1 MKKVV
6 MAAMGLLMT
15 ATAAQA
21 EHKLLVTDV
30 LEPKQVEM
38 QALYEY
44 SSIEGNLH
52 DPVEGN
58 GKIKSHASE
67 ANLSVGIGLLHGLEV
82 TASVP
87 YLFNERTSASF
98 ASGAADTEKRD
109 GIGDFAL
116 EGKYRLLGGEEAPV
130 TVVTGLGLK
139 FDTAGTR
146 NGGTGSTD
154 VSPFIAASMNLPRHH
169 TPYAIYRAN
178 LRSGEA
184 NPDTHT
190 LSLGLEKEVNHTF
203 TLDAKIDAN
212 FNTATSHVSSNQD
225 FVFELSSYIQVA
237 HNFYVL
243 PNVAYLTAT
252 DQTLKVTDTRVT
264 GQDGYRVGASLY
276 YLF

>member
-1 MKKVV
+1 MKKIA

-44 SSIEGNLH
+44 SSFEGNLH
-52 DPVEGN
+52 DPAVGD
-58 GKIKSHASE
+58 GKIRKHASE
-67 ANLSVGIGLLHGLEV
+67 GNLSVGVGLLHGLEV
-82 TASVP
+82 TASIP
-87 YLFNERTSASF
+87 YLFHERTTASF
-98 ASGAADTEKRD
+98 ADGAETEKKD
-109 GIGDFAL
+109 GFGDFAL
-116 EGKYRLLGGEEAPV
+116 EGKYRLLGGEEAPF

-139 FDTAGTR
+139 FDTAGTTK
-146 NGGTGSTD
+146 GGTGSTD
-154 VSPFIAASMNLPRHH
+154 VSPFVAASMHLPRHH

-178 LRSGEA
+178 LKSGAENA
-184 NPDTHT
+184 DVHT
-190 LSLGLEKEVNHTF
+190 LSLGLEKEFNHTI

-212 FNTATSHVSSNQD
+212 FNTSSSLATSNQD
-225 FVFELSSYIQVA
+225 FVFEISSYIQLA

-243 PNVAYLTAT
+243 PSAAYLTAT
-252 DQTLKVTDTRVT
+252 DQTVKTTDTRIT